1 MRPRWRQDGPKMATR
16 RPKMA
21 PRRPKTAPRRPKT
34 AQDGPRGLRDG
45 AKTAQDGPKMARR
58 RPKTA
63 PRRPKTGQDGPR
75 RPQDGTKTAQD
86 GPKMAPRWP
95 QDGPRWR
102 QDGPR
107 WHKMAPR
114 WPKMRRCI
122 WLPLGSLQV
131 HSGFLLVSIWLPF
144 CEFLKAFWHIF
155 LQNENTIPTTFQ
167 RWTGIQFG
175 RAGVSRSARP
185 PCSRSAGSIRR
196 ASLLAQAVL
205 ILLASFKRGSAH
217 SAGPSQV
224 ASKFPPSCLQDASKL
239 PTFRHANFAGHSAC
253 LFAAILAHL
262 GSLLAP

>member
-1 MRPRWRQDGPKMATR
+1 
-16 RPKMA
+16 
-21 PRRPKTAPRRPKT
+21 
-34 AQDGPRGLRDG
+34 
-45 AKTAQDGPKMARR
+45 
-58 RPKTA
+58 
-63 PRRPKTGQDGPR
+63 
-75 RPQDGTKTAQD
+75 
-86 GPKMAPRWP
+86 MAPRWP
-95 QDGPRWR
+95 QEGPRWP

-114 WPKMRRCI
+114 QPKMRRCI

-205 ILLASFKRGSAH
+205 IPEAS
-217 SAGPSQV
+217 
-224 ASKFPPSCLQDASKL
+224 
-239 PTFRHANFAGHSAC
+239 SAC
-253 LFAAILAHL
+253 RPSMPNCLLGAPRIPPAPFHQDSLGLKMAPRFAKNKVFAT
-262 GSLLAP
+262 

>member
-1 MRPRWRQDGPKMATR
+1 
-16 RPKMA
+16 MA
-21 PRRPKTAPRRPKT
+21 PRRPKTAPRWPG
-34 AQDGPRGLRDG
+34 DGPRRP
-45 AKTAQDGPKMARR
+45 QD
-58 RPKTA
+58 
-63 PRRPKTGQDGPR
+63 GQDGPR

-114 WPKMRRCI
+114 WPKMAQDGPKMAPRWPQEGPRWPQDGPRWHKMAPRQPKMRRCI

-205 ILLASFKRGSAH
+205 ILLASF
-217 SAGPSQV
+217 
-224 ASKFPPSCLQDASKL
+224 
-239 PTFRHANFAGHSAC
+239 
-253 LFAAILAHL
+253 I
-262 GSLLAP
+262 